1 VTRGAISVDDSRGHE
16 EDIRNVSTGAAVES
30 QASVQPRRDI
40 VPFFISKEYRRRDLF
55 TYLADETSMKT
66 TSTANIK
73 PATSEKIAC

>member
-1 VTRGAISVDDSRGHE
+1 M
-16 EDIRNVSTGAAVES
+16 
-30 QASVQPRRDI
+30 